1 MVKIRKQLV
10 QNHHEFFYGDKAILQ
25 NYQKEDKPS
34 KSFINRTLKD
44 AKLTEPRHKRQPGAS
59 RYLHYPDYSLKQ
71 LGDSMLEI
79 DFIGEKFIKGQ
90 TEPIN
95 FIAFA
100 YTKPVRLRQFKR
112 ILAAN
117 KDYAIIETIKLFKR
131 FFIPDYAKVD
141 NGLAFIG
148 SASAKRSLSDFI
160 LFLFKYKVIPIFTA
174 PRKPWNQASVEGA
187 NSVFTKK
194 FWNKRH
200 FSSVTEIDQQL
211 ELFNQAYLRY
221 SEFNK
226 SQIPKKIKKKFKPQV
241 YFIRKVYEDE
251 RTDNGYIEVLNEQLI
266 IPKSYINLFV
276 LACWDLKT
284 EILNVVFEK
293 DKRLILIKK
302 YRFPINLLSKKKVSH
317 FI

>member
-1 MVKIRKQLV
+1 MEKSLSK
-10 QNHHEFFYGDKAILQ
+10 DKL
-25 NYQKEDKPS
+25 S
-34 KSFINRTLKD
+34 LLTL
-44 AKLTEPRHKRQPGAS
+44 
-59 RYLHYPDYSLKQ
+59 
-71 LGDSMLEI
+71 
-79 DFIGEKFIKGQ
+79 
-90 TEPIN
+90 
-95 FIAFA
+95 IAFA

-117 KDYAIIETIKLFKR
+117 KDYAIIETTKLFKR
-131 FFIPDYAKVD
+131 FFIPNYAKVD

-194 FWNKRH
+194 FWNKRY

-226 SQIPKKIKKKFKPQV
+226 SQIPKKTKKKFKPQV

-284 EILNVVFEK
+284 EILNVMFEK
-293 DKRLILIKK
+293 DKRVILIKK